1 MVEETN
7 IYQQVLK
14 KYWGFD
20 TFRSLQEDI
29 IRSVGEGRD
38 TLGLM
43 PTGGGKSITFQVPAL
58 AHDGLCLVVTPLI
71 ALMKDQVENLKKKGI
86 KAHAIHSGLT
96 FNEIQTAFENCI
108 YGDYKFLYLSPE
120 RLSTEL
126 FLTKLPH
133 LKINLLAVDE
143 AHCISQWGYDFRPSY
158 MKIAEVREL
167 LPDVPLLALTA
178 TATPQV
184 VEDIQVLLNFK
195 KKNVFQK
202 SFERSNLAY
211 VVRLSENKEE
221 QLLKILE
228 SVKGSAVVYVRNRK
242 KTREYAELILRNGI
256 KADFFHAGLPQKIKD
271 DRQEK
276 WKSNQNRVMVCT
288 NAFGMGIDKPDVR
301 VVVHMDSPDSLEA
314 YFQEAGRAG
323 RDGEKAYAVLL
334 WSPTDKMQLN
344 RSATVTFP
352 EPEVI
357 KRVYDAVGNFFQIAV
372 GSGSNANFD
381 FNMGRFCAA
390 YGFNV
395 LTVFNSL
402 KILQRAG
409 YLAFSED
416 MDIPSKVMVLF
427 DNFELYKFQVA
438 HAALDP
444 VIKVLLRSYTGLFTE
459 YATVDEDLMAKRLNC
474 TRDEVYQALQQ
485 LSRYHV
491 IHYIPQ
497 RNTPVITYLQRREE
511 IRHVVLPAEVYQKR
525 KEQYRERVDAVIEY
539 ATSTHICR
547 SRLLLSYFGENSN
560 NNCGHCD
567 VCINRKKTDLADN
580 EFDSIAD
587 KLKLRMLKNPMPA
600 DQLVSIPGLLPEK
613 IWKVLTWLEDVGL
626 VGENEEGCMEWLK
639 G

>member
-1 MVEETN
+1 MENPVN
-7 IYQQVLK
+7 IYRQTLQK
-14 KYWGFD
+14 HWGYG
-20 TFRSLQEDI
+20 TFRALQEDI
-29 IRSVGEGRD
+29 ILSVGEGRD

-43 PTGGGKSITFQVPAL
+43 PTGGGKSITFQVPAM
-58 AHDGLCLVVTPLI
+58 AHDGICLVVTPLI

-96 FNEIQTAFENCI
+96 FEEIQTAFDNCI

-133 LKINLLAVDE
+133 LKISLLAIDE

-158 MKIAEVREL
+158 LKIAKVREL
-167 LPDVPLLALTA
+167 LPNVPVLALTA

-184 VEDIQVLLNFK
+184 VDDIQQQLNFK
-195 KKNVFQK
+195 TPNVFQK
-202 SFERSNLAY
+202 SFERANLAY
-211 VVRLSENKEE
+211 VVRHAENKEE

-242 KTREYAELILRNGI
+242 KTREYAELLLRNGI
-256 KADFFHAGLPQKIKD
+256 KADFFHAGLPQKVKD
-271 DRQEK
+271 ERQER
-276 WKSNQNRVMVCT
+276 WKRNITRVMVCT

-301 VVVHMDSPDSLEA
+301 IVVHMDSPDSLEA

-334 WSPTDKMQLN
+334 WSPADKMQLN

-357 KRVYDAVGNFFQIAV
+357 KRIYDALGNFFQVAV
-372 GSGSNANFD
+372 GSGEGANFD

-390 YGFNV
+390 FGFNA

-409 YLAFSED
+409 YMAFSEE
-416 MDIPSKVMVLF
+416 MNIPSKVKVLV

-438 HAALDP
+438 NASLDP
-444 VIKVLLRSYTGLFTE
+444 IIKLLLRSYTGLFTE
-459 YATVDEDLMAKRLNC
+459 YAAIDEELMGKRLNAS
-474 TRDEVYQALQQ
+474 RDEVYQALLK
-485 LSRYHV
+485 LSRFKV

-497 RNTPVITYLQRREE
+497 RDTPVVTYLQRREE
-511 IRHVVLPAEVYQKR
+511 IRYILLPPEVYQNR
-525 KEQYRERVDAVIEY
+525 KDQYRERVDAVIDY
-539 ATSTHICR
+539 ATSSHICR
-547 SRLLLSYFGENSN
+547 SKLLLSYFGQKSSEH
-560 NNCGHCD
+560 CGVCD
-567 VCINRKKTDLADN
+567 VCIQRRKTELADK
-580 EFDSIAD
+580 EFDAITKKIKSR
-587 KLKLRMLKNPMPA
+587 LLQHPLPA
-600 DQLVSIPGLLPEK
+600 DQLVMMPDVDSDK
-613 IWKVLTWLEDVGL
+613 VWKVLAWLEDVAM
-626 VGENEEGCMEWLK
+626 VGENQDGCMEWLK
-639 G
+639 D